1 MSLRDAMNNVAK
13 DFDAKNDS
21 VNKFEGLP
29 TGDYTVVVSKV
40 EDSTAPWGAEQLS
53 FVLEVVEG
61 EHAGSKEFLRIGL
74 DEVTSK
80 GNPNPMLDTNIRMV
94 MKLAAVLGISIPEEA
109 WDDDS
114 MVYENLAKAFASTV
128 GKTMVMK
135 LNVRPNKK
143 NPQYP
148 YRNYDFEEAAQ
159 MEAPEVADDDMP
171 F

>member
-29 TGDYTVVVSKV
+29 SGDYVMAVTKV

-61 EHAGSKEFLRIGL
+61 EHAGAKEFLRIGL
-74 DEVTSK
+74 DEVTATGKS
-80 GNPNPMLDTNIRMV
+80 NPMLDTNIRMV
-94 MKLAAVLGISIPEEA
+94 MKLAAVLGVEIPDEA

-114 MVYENLAKAFASTV
+114 MIYANLAKVFSPTV
-128 GKTMVMK
+128 GKTLTMK

-148 YRNYDFEEAAQ
+148 YRNYDFEEAEQ
-159 MEAPEVADDDMP
+159 PTESEVSDEMP

>member
-1 MSLRDAMNNVAK
+1 MSLRDAMNSVAK

-21 VNKFEGLP
+21 INKFEGLP
-29 TGDYTVVVSKV
+29 SGDYTVAITKV

-74 DEVTSK
+74 DEVTAK
-80 GNPNPMLDTNIRMV
+80 GKPNPMLETNIRMV
-94 MKLAAVLGISIPEEA
+94 MKLAAVLGINIPDAA

-114 MVYENLAKAFASTV
+114 MVYENLAKVFQETV
-128 GKTMVMK
+128 GKTMIMK
-135 LNVRPNKK
+135 LKVRPNKK
-143 NPQYP
+143 NPEYP
-148 YRNYDFEEAAQ
+148 YRNYDFEEAEQ
-159 MEAPEVADDDMP
+159 PESPEVDDDNMP

>member
-1 MSLRDAMNNVAK
+1 MSLRDAMNEATKN
-13 DFDAKNDS
+13 FDAKNDS

-29 TGDYTVVVSKV
+29 SGDYIVAVTKV

-74 DEVTSK
+74 DEVTK
-80 GNPNPMLDTNIRMV
+80 TGKPNPMLETNIRMV
-94 MKLAAVLGISIPEEA
+94 MKLAAVLGVEIPEQA

-114 MVYENLAKAFASTV
+114 MVYANLAEVFNTVV
-128 GKTMVMK
+128 GKTMTMK
-135 LNVRPNKK
+135 LTVRPNKN

-148 YRNYDFEEAAQ
+148 YRNYDFEEADQ
-159 MEAPEVADDDMP
+159 PETEEVSDDDVP

>member
-13 DFDAKNDS
+13 NFDAKNDS
-21 VNKFEGLP
+21 INEFKGLP
-29 TGDYTVVVSKV
+29 SGNYTVAVTKV

-74 DEVTSK
+74 DEVTAK
-80 GNPNPMLDTNIRMV
+80 GNPNPMLETNIRIV
-94 MKLAAVLGISIPEEA
+94 MKLAAVLGTTIPDAA

-114 MVYENLAKAFASTV
+114 MIYANLTKVFQETV
-128 GKTMVMK
+128 GKTMTMH

-148 YRNYDFEEAAQ
+148 YRNYDFDAVEQPAT
-159 MEAPEVADDDMP
+159 PEVSDDQMP

>member
-1 MSLRDAMNNVAK
+1 MSLRDAMNSVAK
-13 DFDAKNDS
+13 NFDPKKDS

-29 TGDYTVVVSKV
+29 SGNYEVAATKV

-53 FVLEVVEG
+53 FVLEVVDG
-61 EHAGSKEFLRIGL
+61 EHAGAKEFLRIGL

-94 MKLAAVLGISIPEEA
+94 MKLAAVLGVTIPDEA

-114 MVYENLAKAFASTV
+114 MVYENLAKAFQSAI
-128 GKTMVMK
+128 GKTMLMK
-135 LNVRPNKK
+135 LTVRPNKK
-143 NPQYP
+143 NPRYP
-148 YRNYDFEEAAQ
+148 YRNYDFEEADQ
-159 MEAPEVADDDMP
+159 PETTEVNDDQMP